1 MTTQIVPQPAV
12 MEQLKDATAELHGI
26 AESHDFQ
33 RAFVKGALT
42 REQYAAYLGQLLHV
56 HDRVERHLHTLSAAR
71 PELAD
76 VTRADHS
83 SRLRQDLRHLGLE
96 PDAVAAAAPTAAL
109 LEAID
114 RAVATDP
121 LTALGFHYV
130 LEGSMNGN
138 RFIAMGM
145 MRGMGLTPGPGL
157 SYLDPYGERQR
168 AVWASF
174 KESMNGAGFKQSE
187 IDTLVAAACD
197 MFRGISSIS
206 QAMPAR

>member
-1 MTTQIVPQPAV
+1 MSAQIIPTPGV
-12 MEQLKDATAELHGI
+12 MDQLKEATAELHGI

-33 RAFVKGALT
+33 RAFVKGTLT
-42 REQYAAYLGQLLHV
+42 REQYGAYLGQLLHV
-56 HDRVERHLHTLSAAR
+56 HERVERHLATLGAAR
-71 PELAD
+71 PELAG

-83 SRLRQDLRHLGLE
+83 SRLREDLKFLGLT
-96 PDAVAAAAPTAAL
+96 PDSIAPSAPTATL
-109 LEAID
+109 LSAID
-114 RAVATDP
+114 RAAASDR
-121 LTALGFHYV
+121 LAALGFHYV

-157 SYLDPYGERQR
+157 RYLDPYGERQR
-168 AVWASF
+168 AVWTEF
-174 KESMNGAGFKQSE
+174 KDSMNAAGFSQHE

-206 QAMPAR
+206 QAMPMH

>member
-12 MEQLKDATAELHGI
+12 MEQLKVATAELHGI

-42 REQYAAYLGQLLHV
+42 REQYGAYLGQLLHV
-56 HDRVERHLHTLSAAR
+56 HERVERHLNALGVRR
-71 PELAD
+71 PELAK

-83 SRLRQDLRHLGLE
+83 SRLRQDLRHLGFGPE
-96 PDAVAAAAPTAAL
+96 AVAPAAPTTALLAEIDRAAAA
-109 LEAID
+109 
-114 RAVATDP
+114 DP
-121 LTALGFHYV
+121 LAALGFHYV

-157 SYLDPYGERQR
+157 SYLDPYGENQR

-174 KESMNGAGFKQSE
+174 KESMNGAGFTQHE

-206 QAMPAR
+206 QAMPTR